1 MLDDDD
7 LRLLPAPRPVSSDA
21 VHQLW
26 LTVLAVGVQDAA
38 AALSQPRACKVS
50 PVDAVRGLRWV
61 LDDADT
67 VGSFIW
73 VCTVL
78 DMAPD
83 AVRLCLLH
91 RCGVSRQCAQDVA
104 YAAPDVAA

>member
-7 LRLLPAPRPVSSDA
+7 LRLLPAPRPVSGDA

-26 LTVLAVGVQDAA
+26 LTVLALGLQDAA
-38 AALSQPRACKVS
+38 AALAPPRACKVS

-61 LDDADT
+61 LDDRDAL
-67 VGSFIW
+67 GSFIW

-83 AVRLCLLH
+83 AVRQCLWR
-91 RCGVSRQCAQDVA
+91 RCGVTYQYAQGVA
-104 YAAPDVAA
+104 NAEQAIAA

>member
-7 LRLLPAPRPVSSDA
+7 LRLLPTPRPVSGDA

-26 LTVLAVGVQDAA
+26 LTVLALGLQDAS
-38 AALSQPRACKVS
+38 AALAPPRACKVS

-61 LDDADT
+61 LDDRDAL
-67 VGSFIW
+67 GSFIW

-83 AVRLCLLH
+83 AVRLCLWR
-91 RCGVSRQCAQDVA
+91 RCGVSRQRAQDVA
-104 YAAPDVAA
+104 YAAPAVAA

>member
-7 LRLLPAPRPVSSDA
+7 LRLLPAPRPVSGDA

-26 LTVLAVGVQDAA
+26 LTVLALGVQDAA
-38 AALSQPRACKVS
+38 VALAPPHACKVS
-50 PVDAVRGLRWV
+50 PVDAVHGLRWV
-61 LDDADT
+61 LDDGDAL
-67 VGSFIW
+67 GSFIW

-83 AVRLCLLH
+83 AVRQCLWR
-91 RCGVSRQCAQDVA
+91 RCGVSRQRALDVA
-104 YAAPDVAA
+104 YAAPAVAA